1 MNEYRYIGIFN
12 YERDGLPMTRM
23 ISFDSE
29 INTVINELMDHS
41 TYNQNSLSNYHI
53 SEYES
58 SWEANDK
65 VPPVKI
71 RQIEM
76 SNYVV

>member
-1 MNEYRYIGIFN
+1 MG
-12 YERDGLPMTRM
+12 
-23 ISFDSE
+23 
-29 INTVINELMDHS
+29 HS